1 MESVFSW
8 NVNIKTETA
17 NVPRLLTNKIYWMD
31 KLGSHLGDNFKL
43 LRENIII
50 MTGVLMLYSIIE
62 NIEYI
67 STKILF
73 IFVFVFYFVF
83 RKYNNIILC
92 LLTVTFLFSVIF
104 FVFKIQCYYYI
115 LPNHKNKQFRLLI
128 FLCLCKG
135 DSWRFWTKTGL
146 CICIFYCVD

>member
-1 MESVFSW
+1 
-8 NVNIKTETA
+8 
-17 NVPRLLTNKIYWMD
+17 MD

-83 RKYNNIILC
+83 RKYNNINIILC

-104 FVFKIQCYYYI
+104 FVFKIQCYYCI
-115 LPNHKNKQFRLLI
+115 LPNHKNITHFAYSFFWACVRVIRDVFEPKQGYVFVFFTVLTRCGTKYNLLDGQ
-128 FLCLCKG
+128 LGVHDLM
-135 DSWRFWTKTGL
+135 
-146 CICIFYCVD
+146 